1 MTEKV
6 AAVQD
11 PELNQAKASVDARA
25 AALMHLDWDAVREV
39 AEDLAEHIGEDEPRI
54 LVTGGAGSGKTTL
67 AECLEQVLKVR
78 NLNFDNYIPGGWTS
92 DSEEYARRFNKG
104 LYELWEHVPQKKGW
118 VIEHVEACH
127 PDLAGL
133 YPPDYA
139 ILVDPGE
146 ERLRSSVAA
155 RAEVMGD
162 DGKDG
167 ARLARALQ
175 SDKKAKSQFNA
186 MKGEVIFKAPG
197 FVLKKVES

>member
-11 PELNQAKASVDARA
+11 PELNQAKALVDAKA
-25 AALMHLDWDAVREV
+25 GELLHLDEDAVRESAESV
-39 AEDLAEHIGEDEPRI
+39 ADYIDGDSPRV
-54 LVTGGAGSGKTTL
+54 LVTGGAGSGKTTF
-67 AECLEQVLKVR
+67 AESLGRILGVKSRV
-78 NLNFDNYIPGGWTS
+78 FDEYIPGGWTS

-104 LYELWEHVPQKKGW
+104 LYELWEHIQPKKGW

-127 PDLAGL
+127 PDLVGL

-146 ERLRSSVAA
+146 ERLRKSVAA
-155 RAEVMGD
+155 RSEVMGD

-167 ARLARALQ
+167 SRLARALQ

-186 MKGEVIFKAPG
+186 LKGEVVLKMPG
-197 FVLKKVES
+197 FILKRVEG